1 MTMGCE
7 LPDYNPPDEEV
18 VELLKSAK
26 TIAVVGISHKEDR
39 DSYKVAKY
47 LKEHGYKIIPV
58 NPKYKEVLGEPCYP
72 DLKSIPEKIDVV
84 DIFRKV
90 DAIPGIVD
98 EAISVGAGAVW
109 MQLGLAHNESAE
121 KARQAGLKVVMNK
134 CMKIEHQRLLSSAD
148 NKA

>member
-26 TIAVVGISHKEDR
+26 TVAVVGISHKEDR

-72 DLKSIPEKIDVV
+72 DLKSVPEKIDVV
-84 DIFRKV
+84 DIFRNI

-98 EAISVGAGAVW
+98 EAINVGAGAVW

-134 CMKIEHQRLLSSAD
+134 CMKMEHQRLLSSAD

>member
-72 DLKSIPEKIDVV
+72 DLKSVPEKIDVV
-84 DIFRKV
+84 DIFRNI

-98 EAISVGAGAVW
+98 EAINVGAGAVW

>member
-72 DLKSIPEKIDVV
+72 DLKSVPEKIDVV
-84 DIFRKV
+84 DIFRNI

-98 EAISVGAGAVW
+98 EAIAVGAGAVW

>member
-26 TIAVVGISHKEDR
+26 TVAVVGISHKEDR

-98 EAISVGAGAVW
+98 EAIAVGAGAVW